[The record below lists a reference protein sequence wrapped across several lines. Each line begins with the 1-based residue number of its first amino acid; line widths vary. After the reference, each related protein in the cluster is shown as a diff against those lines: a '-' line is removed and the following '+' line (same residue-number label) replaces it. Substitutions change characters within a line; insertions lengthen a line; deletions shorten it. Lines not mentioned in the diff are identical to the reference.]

1 MTNTEFDKLLEEW
14 LESHKEE
21 MKKELGLWV
30 AHPSVSRADLAE
42 KNAPYGPDCRKML
55 DFALERGKHYGFKT
69 EDYEGY
75 CGAIIYGDS
84 KEEIGFACHLDVV
97 PEGDHWIYKPYE
109 MSEKDG
115 YLIGRGVSDDKG
127 PTISCLFLMRFFK
140 ENNIPLNNT
149 LRLMAGC
156 AEETGMADFKWYVN
170 EFKGVVPKF
179 SIVADCGFPV
189 CFAQKG
195 GYDAAF
201 KIPMGKNVVDIF
213 AGNVR
218 NAIPDEAY
226 MVISGID
233 AEKAADLLAEFDN
246 IKLET
251 LEDGNVKLSAF
262 GKGGHAAAPEGK
274 KNALVYLSEVASELE
289 SKTELDLG
297 GVKFIYDGFYSPYGE
312 GFGIDNEDEKMG
324 KLTINA
330 GVIRKHGDS
339 AQLEID
345 IRYPHSSDPKEITV
359 KLSSLGEK
367 YGSGLIN
374 ISVASPYYIDPEDE
388 KVLTLLKV
396 YNELTGEDAKPYSM
410 GGGTY
415 SRVIPNA
422 MSFGPGFKNG
432 KAPEF
437 LPEGHGGAHGPD
449 EVNCLEDWFTSF
461 KIYVKSVYEL
471 DKIL

>member
-1 MTNTEFDKLLEEW
+1 MTNEEFDKLLNSW
-14 LESHKEE
+14 LEEHKEE
-21 MKKELGLWV
+21 MKEELGMWV

-42 KNAPYGPDCRKML
+42 KNAPFGADCRKML
-55 DFALERGKHYGFKT
+55 DFALERGRHYGFKT

-97 PEGDHWIYKPYE
+97 PEGEHWIYKPYE

-115 YLIGRGVSDDKG
+115 FLIGRGVSDDKG

-140 ENNIPLNNT
+140 ENNIPLNTT

-156 AEETGMADFKWYVN
+156 AEETGMADFKWYVD
-170 EFKGVVPKF
+170 EFKGTVPKF

-195 GYDAAF
+195 GFDAAF
-201 KIPMGKNVVDIF
+201 TVPMGKNVVDIF

-226 MVISGID
+226 MVISGIGKD
-233 AEKAADLLAEFDN
+233 EAADLLADFEGIKIDDFDGN
-246 IKLET
+246 IKLT
-251 LEDGNVKLSAF
+251 AF

-274 KNALVYLSEVASELE
+274 KNALVYLAELAKHLE
-289 SKTELDLG
+289 SKTNLDFG
-297 GVKFIYDGFYSPYGE
+297 AVKFIYDGFCSPYGE
-312 GFGIDNEDEKMG
+312 GFGIENEDEKMG

-330 GVIRKHGDS
+330 GVIRKHGET

-345 IRYPHSSDPKEITV
+345 IRFPHSSEPKVISE
-359 KLSSLGEK
+359 KLASFGEK
-367 YGSGLIN
+367 YGAKLIN
-374 ISVASPYYIDPEDE
+374 VSVANPYYINPEDE

-432 KAPEF
+432 KTPDF

-471 DKIL
+471 DKILK